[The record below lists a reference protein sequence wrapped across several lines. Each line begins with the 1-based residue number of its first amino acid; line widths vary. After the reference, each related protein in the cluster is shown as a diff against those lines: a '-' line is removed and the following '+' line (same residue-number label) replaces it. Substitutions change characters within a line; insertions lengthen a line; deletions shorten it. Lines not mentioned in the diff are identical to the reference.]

1 MSSRVETLP
10 AAATTGEARQRLATG
25 RHSAYPLLD
34 AEGRCVGIVTRGDLL
49 RQSAGEADPVS
60 EGASRD
66 VVTVAPDDT
75 VFAALHLLLEEG
87 VEHLPVVEGGRLVGI
102 CTRTD
107 VLRARRTQM
116 ELERPQPGWRF
127 GA

>member
-1 MSSRVETLP
+1 M
-10 AAATTGEARQRLATG
+10 
-25 RHSAYPLLD
+25 
-34 AEGRCVGIVTRGDLL
+34 GIVTRGDLL
-49 RQSAGEADPVS
+49 RQSAGDADPVS
-60 EGASRD
+60 EVASRD
-66 VVTVAPDDT
+66 VVTVSPDDT
-75 VFAALHLLLEEG
+75 VFAALHRILEEG

-127 GA
+127 GV